1 MTKTLVTNTILRQD
15 GDESSV
21 SSRELTQLGRALS
34 RSPEDDASVSSEPI
48 MLQSLGQLVYT
59 SFPNIGFRHLSSPQ
73 IPKEIQ
79 HAFVHQVVYLR
90 WNSYNP
96 PAADYRAAYLYQ
108 INANHTLF
116 GWLYGDATDDVG
128 RHVPYFIG
136 YHLTEPLTEEY
147 LNSIFIC
154 LQRGPIA
161 IVTKHDLSQ
170 GVLENI
176 SIPDIRGYPPIR
188 IGVDIPNDIRNYS
201 RTFLQMKELLNIFVP
216 ASDRQSR
223 LASYQTQNSE
233 DLAQSLATQK
243 TIIQPAKKPTPT
255 PEPKTSQPAA
265 SSPPAAPE
273 EAKTL
278 SNSHSPTEMSYL
290 NQILYELIAKPIGIQ
305 SAFLVSLEGQ
315 PITSPIGIS
324 ENSALIIAGTM
335 LYLARSTNEELQWQG
350 IEKITVQAQEGY
362 VILANCT
369 PDVFLLV
376 KAAKALSGLLDG
388 EINRTVKRLQTALEL
403 ENINKDTELSPE
415 ARSELVSQLNLDQPV
430 ANPPEAAN
438 HSQEIKYRGNSV
450 Q

>member
-1 MTKTLVTNTILRQD
+1 MDQPLSHAIA
-15 GDESSV
+15 DE
-21 SSRELTQLGRALS
+21 
-34 RSPEDDASVSSEPI
+34 ASVSSGPI

-59 SFPNIGFRHLSSPQ
+59 SFPNVGFRHLSSPQ

-108 INANHTLF
+108 INTDHTLF

-128 RHVPYFIG
+128 RNVPYFIG
-136 YHLTEPLTEEY
+136 YHLSEPLTEAH
-147 LNSIFIC
+147 LNSIYIC
-154 LQRGPIA
+154 LQRGPTAIA
-161 IVTKHDLSQ
+161 NKQDLKN

-176 SIPDIRGYPPIR
+176 SIPDIRGYPPVR
-188 IGVDIPNDIRNYS
+188 IGVDIPDDIRNYS
-201 RTFLQMKELLNIFVP
+201 RTFLQMQELLNIFVP
-216 ASDRQSR
+216 ASERQSR
-223 LASYQTQNSE
+223 LAAPKPNE
-233 DLAQSLATQK
+233 DLAPSLSRQQ
-243 TIIQPAKKPTPT
+243 TIIQPAAQQPTAPIAHTAQPSQAQPTP
-255 PEPKTSQPAA
+255 
-265 SSPPAAPE
+265 
-273 EAKTL
+273 
-278 SNSHSPTEMSYL
+278 MSYL
-290 NQILYELIAKPIGIQ
+290 EQILCELIAKPIGIQ

-335 LYLARSTNEELQWQG
+335 LYLARSTQEELQWQG
-350 IEKITVQAQEGY
+350 IEKISVQAQEGY

-388 EINRTVKRLQTALEL
+388 EINRTIQRLQTALQI
-403 ENINKDTELSPE
+403 ENIDKDTELSLE
-415 ARSELVSQLNLDQPV
+415 ARNELVTQLNLDQPV
-430 ANPPEAAN
+430 SEQPEASPYN
-438 HSQEIKYRGNSV
+438 HELKYRGNSI

>member
-1 MTKTLVTNTILRQD
+1 MTKTLVTNTVLRQD
-15 GDESSV
+15 GGESDISSGELLRLDPSLSQLITDDISV
-21 SSRELTQLGRALS
+21 SSG
-34 RSPEDDASVSSEPI
+34 PI

-73 IPKEIQ
+73 IPQEIQ

-108 INANHTLF
+108 INPEHTLF

-136 YHLTEPLTEEY
+136 YHLAEPLTEEQ
-147 LNSIFIC
+147 LDSIFIC
-154 LQRGPIA
+154 LQRGPTA
-161 IVTKHDLSQ
+161 IVNQHDISN
-170 GVLENI
+170 GGLENI
-176 SIPDIRGYPPIR
+176 SIPDIRGYPPVR

-223 LASYQTQNSE
+223 LTTFQPNNRD
-233 DLAQSLATQK
+233 DLAQSLSKQERTTQPDIK
-243 TIIQPAKKPTPT
+243 QPM
-255 PEPKTSQPAA
+255 
-265 SSPPAAPE
+265 APE
-273 EAKTL
+273 ETTVF
-278 SNSHSPTEMSYL
+278 SVSTEPNPSSYL
-290 NQILYELIAKPIGIQ
+290 EQILYELIAKPIGIQ

-315 PITSPIGIS
+315 PITAPIGIS

-335 LYLARSTNEELQWQG
+335 LYLARSTHEELQWQG
-350 IEKITVQAQEGY
+350 IEKISVQAQEGY

-369 PDVFLLV
+369 PDVFLLI

-388 EINRTVKRLQTALEL
+388 EINRTVKRLQTALQIES
-403 ENINKDTELSPE
+403 IDKDTELSPE
-415 ARSELVSQLNLDQPV
+415 VRNELVTQLNLDNTV
-430 ANPPEAAN
+430 ATPSDSSNGT
-438 HSQEIKYRGNSV
+438 HEIKYRGNSMH
-450 Q
+450 

>member
-1 MTKTLVTNTILRQD
+1 MDQPLSHAIA
-15 GDESSV
+15 DETSV
-21 SSRELTQLGRALS
+21 SSG
-34 RSPEDDASVSSEPI
+34 PI

-96 PAADYRAAYLYQ
+96 PAADYRAVYLYQ
-108 INANHTLF
+108 MDANHTLF

-136 YHLTEPLTEEY
+136 YHLAEPLTEAH

-154 LQRGPIA
+154 LQRGPIS
-161 IVTKHDLSQ
+161 IVNRTELSN

-176 SIPDIRGYPPIR
+176 SIPDSRGYPPVR
-188 IGVDIPNDIRNYS
+188 IGVDIPDDIRNYS

-216 ASDRQSR
+216 ASDRQSK
-223 LASYQTQNSE
+223 LTSYPTHPS
-233 DLAQSLATQK
+233 DDRAQSLAAQK
-243 TIIQPAKKPTPT
+243 TVLQPPDKQT
-255 PEPKTSQPAA
+255 
-265 SSPPAAPE
+265 AAPE
-273 EAKTL
+273 PSQPLSSSSSEGSETL
-278 SNSHSPTEMSYL
+278 AATAGSGDMSYI
-290 NQILYELIAKPIGIQ
+290 NQILYDLIAKPIGIQ
-305 SAFLVSLEGQ
+305 SAFLVSIEGL
-315 PITSPIGIS
+315 PITSPAGIS
-324 ENSALIIAGTM
+324 EDSALIIAGTM

-350 IEKITVQAQEGY
+350 VEKIAVQAQEGH

-376 KAAKALSGLLDG
+376 KAAKALTGLLDG

-403 ENINKDTELSPE
+403 ENLHKDTELSPE
-415 ARSELVSQLNLDQPV
+415 ARSELVSQLDLDQPIV
-430 ANPPEAAN
+430 NSSAAAN
-438 HSQEIKYRGNSV
+438 LKHDIQYRGNSV
-450 Q
+450 

>member
-1 MTKTLVTNTILRQD
+1 MLVTNTVLRQD
-15 GDESSV
+15 SGESNV
-21 SSRELTQLGRALS
+21 SSSELTLLNREL
-34 RSPEDDASVSSEPI
+34 SPSIDDSAPVLLEPI

-59 SFPNIGFRHLSSPQ
+59 SFPNTGFRHLSSPQ

-128 RHVPYFIG
+128 RHVPYFVS
-136 YHLTEPLTEEY
+136 YHLAEPLTEAH

-154 LQRGPIA
+154 LQRGPIS
-161 IVTKHDLSQ
+161 IVNKSNLSN
-170 GVLENI
+170 GALDNV

-188 IGVDIPNDIRNYS
+188 IGVDIPDDIRNYS
-201 RTFLQMKELLNIFVP
+201 RTFLQMQELLNIFVP
-216 ASDRQSR
+216 ATDRQSR
-223 LASYQTQNSE
+223 LASYQNQQSD

-243 TIIQPAKKPTPT
+243 TILQPSNKRKTDPTPQLQSSSA
-255 PEPKTSQPAA
+255 EAAEAPAA
-265 SSPPAAPE
+265 HAGSS
-273 EAKTL
+273 
-278 SNSHSPTEMSYL
+278 EMSYV
-290 NQILYELIAKPIGIQ
+290 NQILHELIAKPIGIQ
-305 SAFLVSLEGQ
+305 SAFLVSLEGL
-315 PITSPIGIS
+315 PITSPVGIS
-324 ENSALIIAGTM
+324 EDSALIIAGTM
-335 LYLARSTNEELQWQG
+335 LYLARSTHEELQWQG

-369 PDVFLLV
+369 SGVFLLV
-376 KAAKALSGLLDG
+376 KAAKALTGLLDG

-403 ENINKDTELSPE
+403 ENIDKDTELSPE
-415 ARSELVSQLNLDQPV
+415 ARGELVNQLSLDQPV
-430 ANPPEAAN
+430 AHSSEAAN
-438 HSQEIKYRGNSV
+438 HNHQIKYRGNAV